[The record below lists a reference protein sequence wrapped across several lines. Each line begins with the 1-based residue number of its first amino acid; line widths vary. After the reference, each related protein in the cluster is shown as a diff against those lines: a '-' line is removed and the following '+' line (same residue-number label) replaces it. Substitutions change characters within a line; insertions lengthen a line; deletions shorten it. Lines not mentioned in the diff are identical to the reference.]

1 MYHSACPDW
10 HDAGSGAS
18 VYGADGLTP
27 RSAFAERIECLRDL
41 DLSRALT
48 GLILELER
56 LQRSTVSA
64 ETRYAKLRVLKRA
77 VLHVAAALAKTRPT
91 TDSKAGGSTPGPGLS
106 LEQRLYA
113 AMASNCLHLVHEL
126 GRGHTGYA
134 DSLVQSRQWAV
145 RHAFRFLGRQILCA
159 VRTDRLWPAG
169 AWQSLHELFVYLVMR
184 GSVRLHGDALVLS
197 DDAFDPESAY
207 KQLLLIGL
215 LAELV
220 GTDRLKSDT
229 LTRLGVLAK
238 DTRLVES
245 DGLVG
250 EFGLILVEVSHDR
263 PPRLRVSSLDDPFRG
278 WVLRVP
284 REFESLVT
292 ALEPT
297 RRYRMAVAA

>member
-10 HDAGSGAS
+10 HDAGSGSS
-18 VYGADGLTP
+18 VYGADGLGP
-27 RSAFAERIECLRDL
+27 DAAFAARIKRFRSLG
-41 DLSRALT
+41 LSRALT
-48 GLILELER
+48 GLILELEN
-56 LQRSTVSA
+56 LQHTTVSA
-64 ETRYAKLRVLKRA
+64 ETRYAMLRVLKRA
-77 VLHVAAALAKTRPT
+77 VLHVAAALPKALSMTRPA
-91 TDSKAGGSTPGPGLS
+91 AGGPTPGPGLS

-113 AMASNCLHLVHEL
+113 AMANNCLHLLHEL

-145 RHAFRFLGRQILCA
+145 RNAFQFLGRQILGA
-159 VRTDRLWPAG
+159 VRDGRLWPAG

-184 GSVRLHGDALVLS
+184 GSVRLHGDSLVLS

-220 GTDRLKSDT
+220 GPDRLQADT

-238 DTRLVES
+238 VVRLVES

-263 PPRLRVSSLDDPFRG
+263 PPRLRVGSLDDPFRG

-284 REFESLVT
+284 REFESLVA
-292 ALEPT
+292 ALDPT
-297 RRYRMAVAA
+297 RRHRIAIAA

>member
-10 HDAGSGAS
+10 HDPGSGAS
-18 VYGADGLTP
+18 VYGADSL
-27 RSAFAERIECLRDL
+27 SSAAFAERIERFRSL

-48 GLILELER
+48 GLILELED

-64 ETRYAKLRVLKRA
+64 ETRYAMLRVLKRA
-77 VLHVAAALAKTRPT
+77 VLHVAAALTTMRPVRCPT
-91 TDSKAGGSTPGPGLS
+91 AGSPTPGPALS

-113 AMASNCLHLVHEL
+113 VMASNCLHLLHEL

-145 RHAFRFLGRQILCA
+145 RNAFRFLGRQILCA
-159 VRTDRLWPAG
+159 IRASRLWPAG

-184 GSVRLHGDALVLS
+184 GSVRLHGDSLVLS

-220 GTDRLKSDT
+220 GPERLQSDT

-238 DTRLVES
+238 DARLVES

-263 PPRLRVSSLDDPFRG
+263 PPRLRVGSLDDPFRG

-297 RRYRMAVAA
+297 RRHRMAIAA

>member
-1 MYHSACPDW
+1 MYHSACLDW
-10 HDAGSGAS
+10 HDAGSGSS
-18 VYGADGLTP
+18 VYGADGLGP
-27 RSAFAERIECLRDL
+27 AAAFAARIERFRSLG
-41 DLSRALT
+41 LSRALT
-48 GLILELER
+48 GLILELAD
-56 LQRSTVSA
+56 LQHATVSA
-64 ETRYAKLRVLKRA
+64 ETRYAMLRVLKRA
-77 VLHVAAALAKTRPT
+77 VLHVAAALARTRPT
-91 TDSKAGGSTPGPGLS
+91 AGGPTPGPGPGLS

-113 AMASNCLHLVHEL
+113 AMANNCLHLLHEL

-145 RHAFRFLGRQILCA
+145 RNAFRFIGREILGA
-159 VRTDRLWPAG
+159 VRTGRLWPAG

-220 GTDRLKSDT
+220 GPDRLTSDT

-238 DTRLVES
+238 DALLVES

-263 PPRLRVSSLDDPFRG
+263 PPRLRVGSLDDPFRG

-284 REFESLVT
+284 REFQSLVA
-292 ALEPT
+292 ALDPA
-297 RRYRMAVAA
+297 RRHRMAVAA